1 MCIYSSSYYLSS
13 VRVCGLDSLIRI
25 LLGVDCLQ
33 SSVVILLLDKLS
45 ASTMV
50 GQRYVIKLLCLC
62 TCSQLQGR
70 ARVVYTDTSSA
81 PDVGPSCT
89 GEGGQCGEMLHV
101 CV

>member
-1 MCIYSSSYYLSS
+1 M
-13 VRVCGLDSLIRI
+13 RVCGLDSLIRI

-50 GQRYVIKLLCLC
+50 GQRYVIKLLCLSLC

-89 GEGGQCGEMLHV
+89 GEGGQCGEML